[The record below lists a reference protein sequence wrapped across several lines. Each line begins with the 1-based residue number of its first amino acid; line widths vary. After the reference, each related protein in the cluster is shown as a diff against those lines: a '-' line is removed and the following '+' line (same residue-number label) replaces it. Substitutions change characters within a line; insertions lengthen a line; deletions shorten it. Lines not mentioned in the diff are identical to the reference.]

1 MYSGKKF
8 RIFGATNLNALSPR
22 VFFDLTLQ
30 PHQMNVGCLMSVGP
44 STLGRPYSPNG
55 IPACQVYVPK
65 ELSGNDFILF
75 HFKQLVVRKKIIQLK
90 IFNKHKK
97 QHNIP

>member
-1 MYSGKKF
+1 MYPGKNSVSLGRLLQGF
-8 RIFGATNLNALSPR
+8 S
-22 VFFDLTLQ
+22 LTLRYN
-30 PHQMNVGCLMSVGP
+30 HIKMNVGCLMSVGP
-44 STLGRPYSPNG
+44 SMLGRPYSPKG
-55 IPACQVYVPK
+55 IPACQVHEPK

-75 HFKQLVVRKKIIQLK
+75 HFKQFVVRKKIIQLK